1 MVVDVQQP
9 INDERCQL
17 IAQVSEQI
25 IEAHLTTCN
34 YTSNKVREG
43 LEKYECAARK
53 GALVSTDYMTQSQGA
68 LVCTDYIT
76 QSELAQG
83 NTIT

>member
-1 MVVDVQQP
+1 MVLDVQQP

-53 GALVSTDYMTQSQGA
+53 GALVSTDYMTQS
-68 LVCTDYIT
+68 YIT
-76 QSELAQG
+76 QS
-83 NTIT
+83 